1 MFAAWTPDVAFLID
15 PEIRDATCPLHLLQG
30 LAWAVVIVGLNEEG
44 FPGCAARSGE
54 VPERKV
60 GAFRSWIFRPPWS
73 RPLGSTIHQPFPSA
87 AEATRPPDPGV
98 RDPLRP
104 LFLGDELLQDS
115 RKGSLGADL
124 LVTSSLVHESDDADF
139 GQAVE
144 QDFRSL
150 CDVHL
155 VGP

>member
-1 MFAAWTPDVAFLID
+1 MFAAWTPDAAFLID

-73 RPLGSTIHQPFPSA
+73 RPLGSTIHQPSPSS
-87 AEATRPPDPGV
+87 AEATRPPGPGV

-104 LFLGDELLQDS
+104 FS
-115 RKGSLGADL
+115 SPKGTSDR
-124 LVTSSLVHESDDADF
+124 SSLVAASRF
-139 GQAVE
+139 RVGLRLFVSLNILLFLLQKLVE
-144 QDFRSL
+144 LILFL
-150 CDVHL
+150 L
-155 VGP
+155 AT